1 MVEQPLKK
9 LNAVKK
15 KKKAT
20 LENIHLRK
28 RKQ

>member
-9 LNAVKK
+9 LNAVK